1 MYIYLIFFSK
11 FRARNSQKYPC
22 TCYHT
27 SYTWLGV
34 FYDLNFENTFFI
46 IQLKFYMTFL
56 KITHFNK
63 SIAFQQNSRMLY
75 ENDRSF
81 QIFTLISVYGK
92 SKVRK
97 FQTVIAIKKIKRK
110 RHGKK
115 TCNSLLYQNKVSIE
129 THSEIC
135 EYFISILCKDQ
146 IVFATYTNKIIHLL
160 PIKRKKIEKMCFHKK
175 PQNIFSSP
183 EFSSSIRVHKKD

>member
-1 MYIYLIFFSK
+1 
-11 FRARNSQKYPC
+11 
-22 TCYHT
+22 
-27 SYTWLGV
+27 
-34 FYDLNFENTFFI
+34 
-46 IQLKFYMTFL
+46 MTFL

-63 SIAFQQNSRMLY
+63 SIAFQQNSCMLY

-97 FQTVIAIKKIKRK
+97 FQTVIAKKSKEKGMVRREYSASGINLLC
-110 RHGKK
+110 

-146 IVFATYTNKIIHLL
+146 IVFATLYEQNNPPPPDK
-160 PIKRKKIEKMCFHKK
+160 KKKNRKDVFPSKTPKH
-175 PQNIFSSP
+175 IF
-183 EFSSSIRVHKKD
+183 FSRNQQFDSCT

>member
-1 MYIYLIFFSK
+1 
-11 FRARNSQKYPC
+11 
-22 TCYHT
+22 
-27 SYTWLGV
+27 
-34 FYDLNFENTFFI
+34 
-46 IQLKFYMTFL
+46 MTFL

-97 FQTVIAIKKIKRK
+97 FQTVIAKKIKRK

-115 TCNSLLYQNKVSIE
+115 GVQCKWNQFYYVHVILYYTKTRYLQK
-129 THSEIC
+129 H
-135 EYFISILCKDQ
+135 ILKYVNILSQFSVRTKLCLQ
-146 IVFATYTNKIIHLL
+146 LYTNKIIHLL

-175 PQNIFSSP
+175 PQNTFSSP
-183 EFSSSIRVHKKD
+183 EISSSIRVHKKD